1 MNLQYCETCNRTII
15 AHGAELHRETCIL
28 KHRKKPPPIPDDIDE
43 IKSLLKRVLKEH
55 DMLKDEIESLKKNQ
69 TIQKRKRIS
78 DILNERECH
87 IGIHAWIKQI
97 VITDEDIDRV
107 LKSNNIVTEMKN
119 ILENLSSGE
128 TTAAADKMRMP
139 IAAFIQKE
147 NKLYLYDNAKWRMAT
162 KKDIIKIIID
172 SLRSKFIIAFNQWPE
187 EQLKKYGK
195 PGYELFPI
203 VYGSKFKDND
213 IANEIYK
220 TLFSI
225 FKINLEK
232 DTIDDLEE

>member
-1 MNLQYCETCNRTII
+1 
-15 AHGAELHRETCIL
+15 
-28 KHRKKPPPIPDDIDE
+28 
-43 IKSLLKRVLKEH
+43 
-55 DMLKDEIESLKKNQ
+55 MLKDEVENLKKNQ
-69 TIQKRKRIS
+69 TIQKRKRIR

-87 IGIHAWIKQI
+87 IGIHEWMKQI
-97 VITDEDIDRV
+97 VILDEDIDRV
-107 LKSNNIVTEMKN
+107 LRTNIVMGMKN
-119 ILENLSSGE
+119 ILENLCGNE
-128 TTAAADKMRMP
+128 NTAADKMTMP

-147 NKLYLYDNAKWRMAT
+147 NKLYLYDNTKWRMAT
-162 KKDIIKIIID
+162 KKDITKIIID
-172 SLRSKFIIAFNQWPE
+172 SLRSKFIIAFNEWPE

-195 PGYELFPI
+195 PGYELFSI
-203 VYGSKFKDND
+203 IYGSKLKDND